1 MGVGEDGEMQLGGAC
16 HPADTGSFAALR
28 SCLLLGNCLAN
39 EPACGGGGGSVDSGG
54 DGGEVMV
61 GGMGGG
67 DGIVVLTESIE
78 LS

>member
-1 MGVGEDGEMQLGGAC
+1 MNLLVAAVVAPLIVGAM
-16 HPADTGSFAALR
+16 
-28 SCLLLGNCLAN
+28 
-39 EPACGGGGGSVDSGG
+39 
-54 DGGEVMV
+54 GGEVMV